1 MDSFHSL
8 WGQTL
13 RGVHPISH
21 WSTMNTLWLFQ
32 RNHTVFYMNSA
43 CLKGQTFWLGKEK
56 TQLEPQLD
64 DLDGCF

>member
-8 WGQTL
+8 WGPK
-13 RGVHPISH
+13 GCSPYY